1 MRRLLFSLCSA
12 SALALF
18 LACSGARSSGFDD
31 PVPDAGAN
39 EGGPGPGSSS
49 GGLPTGDAS
58 PDTGGPTLIAEVWG
72 HSRDTLY
79 KLDPDSKAV
88 NAIGTFS
95 GCTSVIDIALDGES
109 NLYGTTSGGL
119 WKIDKATAKCTLIKN
134 GTYPNSLSFVPKGT
148 VDPAAEALVG
158 YDGGDYIRIDTTTG
172 AVTKIG
178 TIGGGFTSS
187 GDIVSVKDGPTYLT
201 VKGSGCTT
209 NDCLVEVDPATGK
222 AVKNWGSIGH
232 PDVFGLAFWAG
243 SVYGFNN
250 DGELFEVTFSG
261 SNISTK
267 SIPIPSKPAGLSFW
281 GAGSTTSAPVKP
293 IPK

>member
-88 NAIGTFS
+88 NAI
-95 GCTSVIDIALDGES
+95 
-109 NLYGTTSGGL
+109 
-119 WKIDKATAKCTLIKN
+119 
-134 GTYPNSLSFVPKGT
+134 
-148 VDPAAEALVG
+148 AE
-158 YDGGDYIRIDTTTG
+158 R
-172 AVTKIG
+172 
-178 TIGGGFTSS
+178 
-187 GDIVSVKDGPTYLT
+187 
-201 VKGSGCTT
+201 
-209 NDCLVEVDPATGK
+209 
-222 AVKNWGSIGH
+222 
-232 PDVFGLAFWAG
+232 
-243 SVYGFNN
+243 
-250 DGELFEVTFSG
+250 
-261 SNISTK
+261 
-267 SIPIPSKPAGLSFW
+267 
-281 GAGSTTSAPVKP
+281 
-293 IPK
+293 